1 MAMCK
6 TATMKIWDVELGLSI
21 HIKTPND
28 KYIVI
33 DLGRK
38 NDESPLQ
45 SLRWKDVGYM
55 VITHPHRDHIDDIIN
70 ISNAK
75 PKVLWRVK
83 DYTRNELLSTARNYT
98 DRDIINRYCDF
109 VDSYNSP
116 ISTNES
122 PSSGTPFDGLTAEVF
137 QTNECGKSNIN
148 NFSAITV
155 VKLSGIK
162 IVICGDNESA
172 SFNKLME
179 NTDFKNC
186 VQNADVLIAAHHGRE
201 SGYHNEFVNLVSPRL
216 TIVSD
221 TINPDTTA
229 ASRYSAKSKGW
240 TVYDKWGNGEI
251 RKCLTTRSDGN
262 IEIIF
267 GESSDSRY
275 VNVLHVKK
283 LDR

>member
-1 MAMCK
+1 MSK

-28 KYIVI
+28 KYIII

-38 NDESPLQ
+38 DGQSPLQ
-45 SLRWKDVGYM
+45 YLRGKEVGYM
-55 VITHPHRDHIDDIIN
+55 VITHPHRDHIDDIMN
-70 ISNAK
+70 ISIAK

-83 DYTRNELLSTARNYT
+83 DYSRDELLSTARNYA
-98 DRDIINRYCDF
+98 DRDVINRYCDF
-109 VDSYNSP
+109 VDSYNCP
-116 ISTNES
+116 VSTDER

-137 QTNECGKSNIN
+137 HTNKCGKSNIN

-155 VKLSGIK
+155 IKLSSIK

-179 NTDFKNC
+179 NDSFKNC
-186 VQNADVLIAAHHGRE
+186 VQNADILIAAHHGRE
-201 SGYHNEFVNLVSPRL
+201 SGFHNEFVNLVSPRL

-221 TINPDTTA
+221 SINPDTTA
-229 ASRYSAKSKGW
+229 VSRYSAKSKGW
-240 TVYDKWGNGEI
+240 KVFDKWGYSET

-262 IEIIF
+262 IEIVF
-267 GESSDSRY
+267 GESSDPKY
-275 VNVLHVKK
+275 VNMLHVKK
-283 LDR
+283 LDM